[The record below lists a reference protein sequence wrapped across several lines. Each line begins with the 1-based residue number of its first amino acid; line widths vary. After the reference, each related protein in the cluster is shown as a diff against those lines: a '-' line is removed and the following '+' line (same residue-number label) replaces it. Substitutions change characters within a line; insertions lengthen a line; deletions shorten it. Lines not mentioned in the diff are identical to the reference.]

1 MATRIAARDC
11 MPFLLNY
18 KKSYSKDDII
28 PANSDKGH
36 IKALTQFVDS
46 IIPVSIF
53 NDNSLKDDVESKL
66 AYSPFENQP
75 LVFRKDNDVE
85 TVRAWQAG
93 RYIGSAKIGDT
104 IIEITPRFG
113 EEWLKYVLNDI
124 FNFKL
129 TKS

>member
-11 MPFLLNY
+11 MPFLLNN
-18 KKSYSKDDII
+18 KSYSKDNII

-75 LVFRKDNDVE
+75 LVFRKDNINHISRIITYVDIKKGK
-85 TVRAWQAG
+85 QPKL
-93 RYIGSAKIGDT
+93 ISFPSAP
-104 IIEITPRFG
+104 ITKKKAAC
-113 EEWLKYVLNDI
+113 E
-124 FNFKL
+124 
-129 TKS
+129 KSPSIV